1 MIILKRNYFL
11 LHNGNKYRCS
21 IGKNGI
27 KRFKK
32 EGDWCTPA
40 GKFTLGPIYFR
51 KDRITRLKT
60 KIKVFPITK
69 NMYWEDNPLS
79 INYNK
84 LSFNNKKSSEKLF
97 RKELQHPKITCIRGK
112 GLMLSVELQN
122 EELVKSV
129 IEESLNYGLLLFY
142 FIFTKSS
149 FRITPPLTI
158 SNQEI
163 INGCSI
169 IKKILD
175 K

>member
-97 RKELQHPKITCIRGK
+97 RKDNIYDIILVVNYNTKPVIPKKGSAIFIHLTKNFKPTAGCI
-112 GLMLSVELQN
+112 
-122 EELVKSV
+122 
-129 IEESLNYGLLLFY
+129 GLLEKDFLILISFSLS
-142 FIFTKSS
+142 IFS
-149 FRITPPLTI
+149 
-158 SNQEI
+158 
-163 INGCSI
+163 
-169 IKKILD
+169 
-175 K
+175 

>member
-97 RKELQHPKITCIRGK
+97 RKDNIYDIILVVNYNTKPVIPKKGSAIFIHIAKNNYIPTKGCIALNKKDLILIISKLSRKDKLLIT
-112 GLMLSVELQN
+112 L
-122 EELVKSV
+122 
-129 IEESLNYGLLLFY
+129 
-142 FIFTKSS
+142 
-149 FRITPPLTI
+149 
-158 SNQEI
+158 
-163 INGCSI
+163 
-169 IKKILD
+169 
-175 K
+175 